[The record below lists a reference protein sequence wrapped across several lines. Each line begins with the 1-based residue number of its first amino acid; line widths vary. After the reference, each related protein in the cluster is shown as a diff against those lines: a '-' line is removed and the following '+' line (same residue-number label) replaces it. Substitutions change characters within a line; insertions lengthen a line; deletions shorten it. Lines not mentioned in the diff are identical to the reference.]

1 MISHTWETLIL
12 LPYVSIDMERTTLHN
27 EIARVAPYANTNAD
41 GDYTGDIDA

>member
-1 MISHTWETLIL
+1 MPPARL
-12 LPYVSIDMERTTLHN
+12 SIDMERTTLHD